1 MWSKGFILVISGP
14 SGSGKSSVVKEFLS
28 RDSSFDLSI
37 SYTTRAMRSN
47 EINGKDYNFVSEQTF
62 KEMIAKGEFVE
73 WAEVHGNYYGTAKKE
88 LEKITASGKNVILEI
103 DVKGAL
109 NVKNIF
115 GSSAVMVFIVPE
127 TFSVL
132 STRLNSRATDTED
145 VILKRLQ
152 NAKEEI
158 EKINF
163 YDYVIINKSGELE
176 HSVENLIS
184 ICKAEKLRVKK
195 LWEEYKNCFWR

>member
-14 SGSGKSSVVKEFLS
+14 SGSGKSSVVKEFLN
-28 RDSSFDLSI
+28 RDCSFDLSV
-37 SYTTRAMRSN
+37 SYTTRVMRPD
-47 EINGKDYNFVSEQTF
+47 EINGKDYHFVSGQTF
-62 KEMIAKGEFVE
+62 KEMIAKSEFVE
-73 WAEVHGNYYGTAKKE
+73 WAKVHGNYYGTAKKE
-88 LEKITASGKNVILEI
+88 LERITNAGKNVILEI

-109 NVKNIF
+109 NVKDIF
-115 GSSAVMVFIVPE
+115 RDFVVMVFIVPE

-132 STRLNSRATDTED
+132 TSRLTKRATDSED

-184 ICKAEKLRVKK
+184 ICKAEKLRVNK
-195 LWEEYKNCFWR
+195 LWQEYKNCFWR